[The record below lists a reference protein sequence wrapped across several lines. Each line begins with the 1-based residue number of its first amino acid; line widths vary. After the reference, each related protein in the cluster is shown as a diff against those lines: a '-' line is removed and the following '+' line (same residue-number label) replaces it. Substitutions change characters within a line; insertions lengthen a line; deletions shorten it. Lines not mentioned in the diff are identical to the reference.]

1 MFIPFH
7 ALSLA
12 FLCMFP
18 FSVLNLVSLLKF
30 VGVGVGF
37 EPGSDITTLISLNQ
51 GTFRNLSHLL
61 LRDGAGVCVVHWCD
75 QKEHFYCSG
84 VGMFN
89 SREMFGFPVWSWIN
103 FPDLSY
109 SLQYKRADPAWT
121 VAFGCGEICSV
132 QWLVLLWYVAKQNKT
147 MILLGRKC
155 WCFLLT
161 FRHGF
166 LNIFLKMPYTSRPQC
181 CKALYPQGCPTG

>member
-1 MFIPFH
+1 MCLFPSMH
-7 ALSLA
+7 LSPSS
-12 FLCMFP
+12 FCMLP
-18 FSVLNLVSLLKF
+18 SCCKPGVTVKICGW
-30 VGVGVGF
+30 GVGGF

-61 LRDGAGVCVVHWCD
+61 LRDGAGICVVHWCD

-89 SREMFGFPVWSWIN
+89 SKEMFGFSVWSWIN

-109 SLQYKRADPAWT
+109 RLQYKRADPAWT

-132 QWLVLLWYVAKQNKT
+132 HSGLFYLDMLPSNGKQNK
-147 MILLGRKC
+147 MILLV
-155 WCFLLT
+155 FLII
-161 FRHGF
+161 FRDGF
-166 LNIFLKMPYTSRPQC
+166 LNIFF
-181 CKALYPQGCPTG
+181 